1 MTVSHQKFREILLV
15 VLFSK
20 AFYENDQQELKKLI
34 MKELK
39 CDPSSVNMA
48 IKKIDALME
57 HIDQIDAT
65 IASASSTFDL
75 HRIQKVEL
83 AILRLIAYEL
93 LYEKSLEKSVLIA
106 EAKRLAKKF
115 CAPEAVAFCQ
125 GITLTISKQ

>member
-1 MTVSHQKFREILLV
+1 MAVSHQKFREILLV

-20 AFYENDQQELKKLI
+20 AFYESEHQELKKLV

-39 CDPSSVNMA
+39 CDPSSVGKA
-48 IKKIDALME
+48 IHKIEALSQHLDA
-57 HIDQIDAT
+57 IDTAIT
-65 IASASSTFDL
+65 TASTTFDF

-93 LYEKSLEKSVLIA
+93 LYEKSLEKNVLIA

-125 GITLTISKQ
+125 AVAHALAKE